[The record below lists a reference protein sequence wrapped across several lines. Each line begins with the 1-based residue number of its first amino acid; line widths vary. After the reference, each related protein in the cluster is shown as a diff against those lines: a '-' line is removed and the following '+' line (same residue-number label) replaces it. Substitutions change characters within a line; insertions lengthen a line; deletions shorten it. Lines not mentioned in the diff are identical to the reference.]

1 MSVRRSVRRYDS
13 IFRFLKTTLMIGC
26 LVTIVTWM
34 WSLAKGSWWCSRN
47 DGHLRQLTF
56 TSALQFM
63 QQEAQVCPPCPA
75 EGSASVQLPID
86 ASLASNTDVINCSIN
101 DQEFIECRRDGTE
114 VYMPVS
120 FINKYFDVYGTVRV
134 KDNVK
139 YYEFQ
144 YSYGKVFPPQPTYHP
159 GGVFLNF
166 EKYYVE
172 AREKI
177 KCVTAVDGVPLASQW
192 DPNGYYYAISVAQYG
207 LSHHA
212 KSILFGNP
220 APEVIATG
228 HNYDL
233 SKWTVPARTSSL
245 SPTEVLVEGQRRR
258 VLVFN
263 APESHHVAGPT
274 IKLNTALQALC
285 LDVFMTG
292 PGGVTVKIVNKLG
305 SEGYIHF
312 IQDDAYMIV
321 EGNHVTYGMGT
332 RHLNRWLHLARDLS
346 VDWMKS
352 LGPVKYNSPNLF
364 FKIVDVT
371 LHGNGYLDNLTVAA
385 NAHIDHLIHSADW
398 LVNNQDPMG
407 GWPTEIG
414 MRTGDI
420 QLKPGWYSAMG
431 QGQAMSTLVRAY
443 NVTGEKQYLTS
454 AIKGLHLYELG
465 SEEGGVRARFLGQL
479 DWYEEYPTTPTST
492 FVLNGFIFSM
502 LGLYDVMKTVD
513 GESQQL
519 SEKLWNA
526 GLKSL
531 KIMIGMYDSGTGTL
545 YDLRHVINHEQPN
558 RARWDYHTTHIALVQ
573 EMAIIDG
580 DPIFH
585 QTANRWIDYMYG
597 IKSKHN

>member
-1 MSVRRSVRRYDS
+1 M
-13 IFRFLKTTLMIGC
+13 
-26 LVTIVTWM
+26 
-34 WSLAKGSWWCSRN
+34 A
-47 DGHLRQLTF
+47 
-56 TSALQFM
+56 
-63 QQEAQVCPPCPA
+63 
-75 EGSASVQLPID
+75 
-86 ASLASNTDVINCSIN
+86 
-101 DQEFIECRRDGTE
+101 
-114 VYMPVS
+114 
-120 FINKYFDVYGTVRV
+120 VYGTVRV

-220 APEVIATG
+220 APEVDVHKRCVFFRNLET
-228 HNYDL
+228 
-233 SKWTVPARTSSL
+233 SWTV
-245 SPTEVLVEGQRRR
+245 VEE
-258 VLVFN
+258 LDC
-263 APESHHVAGPT
+263 AKLTESHHVAGPT

-443 NVTGEKQYLTS
+443 NVTGFLES
-454 AIKGLHLYELG
+454 EEGAGGGFWLG